1 MCCADIKM
9 RGILMYC
16 ARLRVWFIISVRL
29 PATRTGFDSPFRGK
43 RMEIEKEGKIGD
55 DLEVTSSSGQAPG
68 LNSAPKPTEQ
78 EKIDAASVSA
88 DAAVTTDPDD
98 AGKKAEN
105 VAAQDDGSN
114 ADSGD
119 ADAPAENNQ
128 ADDVQPEDPK
138 PEDAATQG
146 GDGTYDSTEKLFTQ
160 SQVNELVGKTRMETR
175 EQTYLAIYGRYGVD
189 SEEGMDEL
197 VGNAQRY
204 ETVRGEFDDARKS
217 WDEAS
222 KARDSELAEV
232 RERVALLESG
242 IDADRYEDAKA
253 IIRSKGLE
261 VTVDSIKGELP
272 THPEWIK
279 GGAGKPEG
287 SPNPNFRPDP
297 TKDGAQATQPESEST
312 IKVLGNEGGA
322 ESSGRMSEEEYALSK
337 LFKI

>member
-1 MCCADIKM
+1 
-9 RGILMYC
+9 
-16 ARLRVWFIISVRL
+16 
-29 PATRTGFDSPFRGK
+29 
-43 RMEIEKEGKIGD
+43 MEMEKEGKIGD
-55 DLEVTSSSGQAPG
+55 ALEVTSSSGEAPE

-88 DAAVTTDPDD
+88 DAAVTTDHDD
-98 AGKKAEN
+98 VGEKAEN

-114 ADSGD
+114 ADSGIAED
-119 ADAPAENNQ
+119 AVQTDNARTDNAQTENIQPA
-128 ADDVQPEDPK
+128 DPK
-138 PEDAATQG
+138 PADAATQG
-146 GDGTYDSTEKLFTQ
+146 GDGTYDSAEKLFTQ

-175 EQTYLAIYGRYGVD
+175 EQTYRAIYGRYGVD

-204 ETVRGEFDDARKS
+204 ETVRGEFDDAKKS

-253 IIRSKGLE
+253 IIRSKGLD
-261 VTVDSIKGELP
+261 VTVDSIKSELP

-279 GGAGKPEG
+279 GGAGKPEEA
-287 SPNPNFRPDP
+287 PNPNFRPDP
-297 TKDGAQATQPESEST
+297 TKDGAPAMQPESEST

-322 ESSGRMSEEEYALSK
+322 ESSGRMSEEEYALNK

>member
-1 MCCADIKM
+1 
-9 RGILMYC
+9 
-16 ARLRVWFIISVRL
+16 
-29 PATRTGFDSPFRGK
+29 
-43 RMEIEKEGKIGD
+43 MEMEKEGKIGD
-55 DLEVTSSSGQAPG
+55 ALEVTSSSGEAPE

-88 DAAVTTDPDD
+88 DAAVPTDPDD
-98 AGKKAEN
+98 VGEKAEN

-114 ADSGD
+114 ADSGIAED
-119 ADAPAENNQ
+119 VVQTEDVQLAADA
-128 ADDVQPEDPK
+128 QPVDPK
-138 PEDAATQG
+138 PADAATQG
-146 GDGTYDSTEKLFTQ
+146 GDGTYDSAEKLFTQ

-175 EQTYLAIYGRYGVD
+175 EQTYRAIYGRYGVD

-272 THPEWIK
+272 THPEWKK
-279 GGAGKPEG
+279 GGADKPTEA
-287 SPNPNFRPDP
+287 PNPNFRPDP
-297 TKDGAQATQPESEST
+297 TKDGAPAMQPESEST

-322 ESSGRMSEEEYALSK
+322 ESSGRMSEEEYALNK

>member
-1 MCCADIKM
+1 
-9 RGILMYC
+9 
-16 ARLRVWFIISVRL
+16 
-29 PATRTGFDSPFRGK
+29 
-43 RMEIEKEGKIGD
+43 MEMEKEGKIGD
-55 DLEVTSSSGQAPG
+55 ALEVTSSSGEAPE

-88 DAAVTTDPDD
+88 DAAVPTDPDD
-98 AGKKAEN
+98 VGEKAEN

-114 ADSGD
+114 AEV
-119 ADAPAENNQ
+119 PAEGMESVDAVPTENGIQ
-128 ADDVQPEDPK
+128 QPVDPK
-138 PEDAATQG
+138 PADAATQG
-146 GDGTYDSTEKLFTQ
+146 GDGTYDSAEKLFTQ

-175 EQTYLAIYGRYGVD
+175 EQTYRAIYGRYGVD

-272 THPEWIK
+272 THPEWKK
-279 GGAGKPEG
+279 GGADKPTEA
-287 SPNPNFRPDP
+287 PNPNFRPDP
-297 TKDGAQATQPESEST
+297 TKDGAPAMQPESEST

-322 ESSGRMSEEEYALSK
+322 ESSGRMSEEEYALNK

>member
-1 MCCADIKM
+1 
-9 RGILMYC
+9 
-16 ARLRVWFIISVRL
+16 
-29 PATRTGFDSPFRGK
+29 
-43 RMEIEKEGKIGD
+43 MEMEKEGKIGD
-55 DLEVTSSSGQAPG
+55 ALEVTSSSGEAPE

-88 DAAVTTDPDD
+88 DAAVATDPDD
-98 AGKKAEN
+98 VGEKAEN

-114 ADSGD
+114 ADSGI
-119 ADAPAENNQ
+119 AEVPAEGMASVDAEGIGAVQ
-128 ADDVQPEDPK
+128 ADNSIQQPIDPK

-146 GDGTYDSTEKLFTQ
+146 GDGTYDSAEKLFTQ

-175 EQTYLAIYGRYGVD
+175 EQTYRAIYGRYGVD

-272 THPEWIK
+272 THPEWRK
-279 GGAGKPEG
+279 GGADKPIEA
-287 SPNPNFRPDP
+287 PNPNFRPDP
-297 TKDGAQATQPESEST
+297 TKDGAPAMQPESEST

-322 ESSGRMSEEEYALSK
+322 ESSGRMSEEEYALNK

>member
-1 MCCADIKM
+1 
-9 RGILMYC
+9 
-16 ARLRVWFIISVRL
+16 
-29 PATRTGFDSPFRGK
+29 
-43 RMEIEKEGKIGD
+43 MEMEKEGKIGD
-55 DLEVTSSSGQAPG
+55 ALEVTSSSGEAPE

-88 DAAVTTDPDD
+88 DAAVPTGPDD
-98 AGKKAEN
+98 VGEKAEN

-114 ADSGD
+114 ADPGN
-119 ADAPAENNQ
+119 ADAPAEKGAVHAEDAQ
-128 ADDVQPEDPK
+128 LADPK

-146 GDGTYDSTEKLFTQ
+146 GDGTYDSAEKLFTQ

-175 EQTYLAIYGRYGVD
+175 EQTYRAIYGRYGVD

-261 VTVDSIKGELP
+261 VTVDSIKSELP
-272 THPEWIK
+272 THPEWKK
-279 GGAGKPEG
+279 GGAGKPEEA
-287 SPNPNFRPDP
+287 PNPNFRPDP
-297 TKDGAQATQPESEST
+297 TKDGAPAMQPESEST
-312 IKVLGNEGGA
+312 IKVLGNEGGTD
-322 ESSGRMSEEEYALSK
+322 SGRMSEEEYALNK